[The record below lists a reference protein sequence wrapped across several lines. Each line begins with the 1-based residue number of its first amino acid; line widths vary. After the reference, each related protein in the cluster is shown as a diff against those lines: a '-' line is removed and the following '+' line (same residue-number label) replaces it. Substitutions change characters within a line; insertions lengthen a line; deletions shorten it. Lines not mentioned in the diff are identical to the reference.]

1 LPFYLSER
9 RSPSHSAA
17 RKKDKKAR
25 KEDAMNIKVDR
36 QAIEDASKKLSNWG
50 RWGKDDMIGTLNH
63 VTPEDIVKAAGLI
76 RTGKV

>member
-1 LPFYLSER
+1 LSER

-36 QAIEDASKKLSNWG
+36 QAIEDAS
-50 RWGKDDMIGTLNH
+50 
-63 VTPEDIVKAAGLI
+63 
-76 RTGKV
+76 